1 MRFKRRLHTSA
12 KVDLIPMIDVVFQL
26 VIFFMVSS
34 TFIITPGIPLT
45 LPNSSTAE
53 PVAMSKLVI
62 TLISREE
69 VYINKSRY
77 TLKEAEELLSEMGAE
92 RREEIKS
99 VVLEGDSELPY
110 ELIVSVLDILRKH
123 GFSAINLKMR
133 QGPEE
138 GTENE
143 EG

>member
-1 MRFKRRLHTSA
+1 MRFKRRLHTSV
-12 KVDLIPMIDVVFQL
+12 KVDLVPMIDVVFQL

-45 LPNSSTAE
+45 LPKSSTAE

-62 TLISREE
+62 TLHSREE

-77 TLKEAEELLSEMGAE
+77 TLEEASQLLSEMGTE
-92 RREEIKS
+92 KREEIKS
-99 VVLEGDSELPY
+99 VVLEGDRDLPY
-110 ELIVSVLDILRKH
+110 DLIVSVLDILRER
-123 GFSAINLKMR
+123 GFSAINLKMM

-138 GTENE
+138 MERE
-143 EG
+143 EE